1 MFVGENKVVFEMIFA
16 ITDNNAKRNKRRD
29 YNNKVVVSKQ
39 KKNKK
44 KYPSEIVT
52 RKFNAFSEFRNN
64 FGSFSTQIQRQKVS
78 SRNDGV
84 DWFPSEGTT
93 FTSLDTYPRHVLNT
107 TS

>member
-52 RKFNAFSEFRNN
+52 RKFEAFGVSEQFWVI
-64 FGSFSTQIQRQKVS
+64 FDSI
-78 SRNDGV
+78 
-84 DWFPSEGTT
+84 PTT
-93 FTSLDTYPRHVLNT
+93 KS
-107 TS
+107 